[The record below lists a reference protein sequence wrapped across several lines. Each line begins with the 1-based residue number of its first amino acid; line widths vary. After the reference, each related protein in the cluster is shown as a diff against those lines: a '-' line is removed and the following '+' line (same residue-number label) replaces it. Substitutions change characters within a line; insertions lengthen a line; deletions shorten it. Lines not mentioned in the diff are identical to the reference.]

1 MLRLRF
7 APLSMTGDDAH
18 GVMLSEAKHPIP
30 IDCRVLRGTY
40 TNDGPLGDA
49 FRRLECPLLLFFLV
63 FNFQISYLAVSVII
77 PAKSAFGQLKRGKEE
92 KASG

>member
-49 FRRLECPLLLFFLV
+49 FRRLECPYFYFSWFLI
-63 FNFQISYLAVSVII
+63 FKFRTLQLA
-77 PAKSAFGQLKRGKEE
+77 
-92 KASG
+92 